1 MHRSPKGRRRTVPW
15 IPTLSSIPSRLFP
28 TIKRLSFK
36 RRRIWC
42 QLASSRGISFFHQI
56 DIILA
61 KWSLARESLPRE
73 FILHSTRLRVCAVVH
88 LWCLMTINILQK
100 SSGTSALRTP
110 YLRVVHLELSSP
122 SATGTGGL
130 NPFGA
135 QFTPDE
141 EEEFNEMARGDGF
154 YERFAK
160 SVAPSIFGS
169 LGIFR
174 P

>member
-1 MHRSPKGRRRTVPW
+1 MVT
-15 IPTLSSIPSRLFP
+15 
-28 TIKRLSFK
+28 
-36 RRRIWC
+36 
-42 QLASSRGISFFHQI
+42 
-56 DIILA
+56 
-61 KWSLARESLPRE
+61 
-73 FILHSTRLRVCAVVH
+73 
-88 LWCLMTINILQK
+88 NITQK
-100 SSGTSALRTP
+100 SSGASALRTP

-169 LGIFR
+169 LGIFLPR
-174 P
+174 LALTSDLSLSRYQKSHYLSPLWRVEKDFTRWHAAERGHQRLTLGRSWDRKESAFEVR